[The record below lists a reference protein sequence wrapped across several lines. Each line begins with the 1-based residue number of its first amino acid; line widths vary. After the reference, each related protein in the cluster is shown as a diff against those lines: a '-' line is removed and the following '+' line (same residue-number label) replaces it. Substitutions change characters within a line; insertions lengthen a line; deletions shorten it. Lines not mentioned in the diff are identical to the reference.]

1 MRGGG
6 RRIVED
12 MCYERRR
19 TEASV
24 DHWHSDHHPGRHGDD
39 DDVFYLFLQKQK
51 SAQSYIPQGYFPP
64 ILLSQADKLRV
75 LDWTSGVAIIPT
87 QYREPAQNS
96 LPHDACCK
104 PPVPRTLLGHITAKI
119 GNPGVS
125 SFFALSETLSNL
137 RTVSSVLS
145 HTVKVLIVCVYYGS
159 AYDYKA
165 VRVGLV
171 QTNASVRGSVRV
183 YYCSTDLRCVC
194 VYYCST
200 YYKEVRV
207 GGGG

>member
-1 MRGGG
+1 MLQ
-6 RRIVED
+6 
-12 MCYERRR
+12 
-19 TEASV
+19 A
-24 DHWHSDHHPGRHGDD
+24 PGPTNTAEGT
-39 DDVFYLFLQKQK
+39 
-51 SAQSYIPQGYFPP
+51 
-64 ILLSQADKLRV
+64 SQ
-75 LDWTSGVAIIPT
+75 
-87 QYREPAQNS
+87 Q
-96 LPHDACCK
+96 
-104 PPVPRTLLGHITAKI
+104 KI

-125 SFFALSETLSNL
+125 LFFALSETLSNL

>member
-1 MRGGG
+1 MLQ
-6 RRIVED
+6 
-12 MCYERRR
+12 
-19 TEASV
+19 A
-24 DHWHSDHHPGRHGDD
+24 PGPTNTAEGT
-39 DDVFYLFLQKQK
+39 
-51 SAQSYIPQGYFPP
+51 
-64 ILLSQADKLRV
+64 SQ
-75 LDWTSGVAIIPT
+75 
-87 QYREPAQNS
+87 Q
-96 LPHDACCK
+96 
-104 PPVPRTLLGHITAKI
+104 KI

-125 SFFALSETLSNL
+125 LFFALSETLSNL

-145 HTVKVLIVCVYYGS
+145 HTVKVLIVCVYYCS